1 MCVLS
6 LSVNQAQQMVTVTSN
21 ALMITVY
28 PHSAQ
33 VTSATSS
40 TRSMWVQNQAAL
52 QYTQFA
58 TCTRNI
64 TNNLFYTPLKKSR
77 KSAYPQIPGFLIL
90 FYFTLVPDTI
100 KFFKFKVIHLIRPQP
115 EDKSLHQDT
124 SHKSIS
130 YISN

>member
-6 LSVNQAQQMVTVTSN
+6 LSV
-21 ALMITVY
+21 
-28 PHSAQ
+28 
-33 VTSATSS
+33 
-40 TRSMWVQNQAAL
+40 NQAAL

-77 KSAYPQIPGFLIL
+77 QSAYLQIPGFLIL

-100 KFFKFKVIHLIRPQP
+100 KHSTGGSFINQMIDTIKDTKIQIIIIARQMPATIFICFDFLFLIFSSMPVV
-115 EDKSLHQDT
+115 
-124 SHKSIS
+124 
-130 YISN
+130 